1 MLQESRYREDGT
13 STKPTAHMVAADMI
27 EHGIVRNIEDVILQ
41 FLQTMNA
48 HNLLMSL
55 RITEYEIA
63 KAHVLFH
70 QTAKIYAHLLRV
82 LVNKA
87 ETFCLCL
94 RTVLTFRTF
103 YYKRNERIILP
114 DITEELQ
121 TCIWTFLATESIC
134 TMLRLLFRHHLITKS
149 FGSTL

>member
-1 MLQESRYREDGT
+1 
-13 STKPTAHMVAADMI
+13 MVAADMI
-27 EHGIVRNIEDVILQ
+27 EHGIIRNIEDVILQ

-82 LVNKA
+82 FVNKS
-87 ETFCLCL
+87 ETFSLCL
-94 RTVLTFRTF
+94 RTILTFRTF
-103 YYKRNERIILP
+103 YDKRNERIVLP

-121 TCIWTFLATESIC
+121 TCIRTLLATESIR